1 MNLIPY
7 FVIIPL
13 AAGFFIPVF
22 GKRIKPL
29 GGITALIAT
38 LTLSLFSIY
47 AAYLLKTDKV
57 LACSLGRWSAPVGI
71 SMVVDGLSCFMLVIV
86 NTVAFLAAL
95 YSIEYVKRYTDPWKF
110 FSLFMLMVAGMNG
123 VIVSGDLFN
132 LYVFLEVAAIAAYS
146 LVAFG
151 VEREEL
157 EAAFKYAVMGAVGS
171 SFIVL
176 GIAFVY
182 SYTSTLNMADIALSV
197 SSPGAEKPILFA
209 SVLFLMGFGLKTA
222 LVPFHA
228 WLPDAHSSAPTPI
241 SAMLSGLLI
250 KALGVYALSRIF
262 FNVLGISP
270 KVSAILIALAVI
282 SMVVAGV
289 MAFGQTDIKR
299 MLAYSSIS
307 QVGYIILGFGVG
319 TPLAIMGA
327 LFHLFNHSIFK
338 SLLFLNAGA
347 IEIITGTRD
356 LRNMPGVLKKSPVTG
371 YTNLIGSLSICG
383 IPPLGGFWSKIIIIF
398 ACIQAGRP
406 VLAFVAVAVSILTLG
421 YYFKAVTPILFGSGE
436 SYAAA
441 AGEKKR
447 LKFAIAL
454 PMVILAILSIFS
466 ILLLMP
472 GIGRSFL
479 GDAIAVLARGKEYAG
494 ILMGTMK

>member
-1 MNLIPY
+1 MI
-7 FVIIPL
+7 VPL

-29 GGITALIAT
+29 GGFVAVAAMAALF
-38 LTLSLFSIY
+38 LLSVST
-47 AAYLLKTDKV
+47 AYLIRIDKV
-57 LACSLGRWSAPVGI
+57 LVYNVGRWSAPVGI
-71 SMVVDGLSCFMLVIV
+71 SMVVDGLSCFMLLIV
-86 NTVAFLAAL
+86 NTVALLVSF
-95 YSIEYVKRYTDPWKF
+95 YSVEYVKRYTDPWKF

-123 VIVSGDLFN
+123 VLLSGDLFN

-151 VEREEL
+151 VEAVEL

-171 SFIVL
+171 SFIIL

-182 SYTSTLNMADIALSV
+182 SSASTLNMADIALSIADPASNKV
-197 SSPGAEKPILFA
+197 VLFA
-209 SVLFLMGFGLKTA
+209 SVLFLMGFGLKAA

-250 KALGVYALSRIF
+250 KALGLYVIVRIF
-262 FNVLGISP
+262 FNVFGMSP
-270 KVSAILIALAVI
+270 KISMILISLAVI
-282 SMVVAGV
+282 SMVTASFL
-289 MAFGQTDIKR
+289 AFGQTDIKR
-299 MLAYSSIS
+299 LLAYSTIS
-307 QVGYIILGFGVG
+307 QVGYIMLGLGVG

-347 IEIITGTRD
+347 VEEIGGTRD
-356 LRNMPGVLKKSPVTG
+356 LRNMPGILARSPLTG

-398 ACIQAGRP
+398 ACIQADRP
-406 VLAFVAVAVSILTLG
+406 ILAFVAAAVSIMTLG
-421 YYFKAVTPILFGSGE
+421 YYFKAVTPILFGT
-436 SYAAA
+436 
-441 AGEKKR
+441 AGSSAGKVGKKR
-447 LKFAIAL
+447 LPPAFAL
-454 PMVILAILSIFS
+454 PLVILALLSVFS
-466 ILLLMP
+466 ILLLVP
-472 GIGRSFL
+472 GIGRQFL
-479 GDAIAVLARGKEYAG
+479 GDAIAVLVRGKEYAG
-494 ILMGTMK
+494 ILTGFVK